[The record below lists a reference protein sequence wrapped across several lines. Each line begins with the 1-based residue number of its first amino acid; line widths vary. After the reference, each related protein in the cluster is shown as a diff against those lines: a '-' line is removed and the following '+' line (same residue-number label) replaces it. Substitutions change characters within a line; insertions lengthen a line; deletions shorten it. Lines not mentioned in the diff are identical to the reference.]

1 MSVQNK
7 AERLFEFISQVY
19 SIDLPVNRDI
29 TKYGMELWWQGDIV
43 ESQQCEM
50 KGFDE
55 GKGNL
60 ESSNSS
66 DSAREDVWFSVTKR
80 SYDNPPQLPLILE
93 EWINLSSNPTIR
105 PAPKPL
111 LLKAVDF
118 KSEETRVTVFND
130 YIRSWDKW
138 KQSETDSKPP
148 VPEVLLDWIQEADG
162 RPVPIERRELEEN
175 FGDDTN
181 RLDVFSK
188 YLDGPWQSW
197 STRVLPL
204 FKANVVYDQMFSLHQ
219 RLGVEGDRLEI
230 LWGHL
235 FLAWNHSLG
244 NNIYHPL
251 ILTPVNL
258 HFDPMRRN
266 ISLTPSQTIT
276 TKLDLECLMNL
287 DYPLKEE
294 LIKYSIIV
302 NGGEPPDPWA
312 HNQMRGHSATI
323 TGYLSKESADKT
335 NLYSEESVSKP
346 SAKAD
351 PAIFNAPVIFVRE
364 RTRRLWVDDA
374 RKVAEAI
381 YKGSEI
387 PPFIRSLVADPH
399 TSELPDPEQYIDHS
413 GSDEDEGEHLLP
425 LEYNDQQEEIVK
437 KLGKRFGVLVQ
448 GPPGT
453 GKSHT
458 IANIISSSLA
468 RGKRVL
474 VTTQTENA
482 LRVLRDYIPEQIRS
496 LCVSH
501 LGNDTESKKQL
512 NEAVDAL
519 GKHLSEKNS
528 LVVEKKIDQLKKDLR
543 FTREEQARL
552 HSQIKEWVEI
562 DTQTIN
568 IGGDTISTLKA
579 AKECSE
585 REAAHSWFPDRIS
598 PETEPPLNEEEM
610 HEMCRLLREISSQD
624 RRSCLQYLPQR
635 DILTPEAF
643 SKILAELRSLRALT
657 LETEQLRSEWGE
669 KLDQARYAD
678 LTNAK
683 ALLEE
688 ALQSLHDLRHPWQL
702 KILELTESGVNQD
715 EFWRALSKQCTAYKE
730 LAWKAFKIIQRYK
743 ILVKDIP
750 SDLDIEATV
759 EELSRK
765 IKSGKR
771 PNNWLTRITL
781 SSGAKL
787 LFDSV
792 TVDDHPLLT
801 SERIDVVKAYF
812 LYKKHISKITTLW
825 NKTIKTVEGPT
836 LELASA
842 MPLAK
847 IDESVKHVCC
857 PIEWKDKY
865 FERIKDILVPLGF
878 RKQVLCKQEI
888 IEDCLRSLEGQ
899 LAQIKEREGIQ
910 YLRGYK
916 DSLSKEATKEGAHPL
931 WTQFSQA
938 VDDQSVDKYEEAFA
952 ELMRLNRLCDKVQR
966 LENLSNRLRK
976 VAPIWYSTLEKK
988 AMDQGEQALE
998 KDWSTAWRWRR
1009 LIEWLDWLHSRESAE
1024 SLQSRLERARRK
1036 QHELIIQLVNERT
1049 WQRQLANVRDYH
1061 YRALTAWADAMRKYG
1076 KTGGKFAQR
1085 WLAAASKA
1093 MVDAVGAVPAWIMPL
1108 HRVVQS
1114 FPAEAGIFDLVIVD
1128 EASQC
1133 DMRALPVLFRAKKV
1147 LVVGDPEQISP
1158 TSIGVERSK
1167 VFELIK
1173 QFLTDVPYAETTFL
1187 IDNSLYHITQGIP
1200 RMDRTLLTEHFRC
1213 VPQIIEFNNRLC
1225 PSYAGKLEPLRQPNP
1240 VERLDP
1246 PINTIHVPNGF
1257 KDNNDVNKPEAEAL
1271 VELLVRCCNDK
1282 PYLHGGKDNRKRTMG
1297 VVSLLGEKQAK
1308 YISELISQHLEETE
1322 RAERRIICGDAY
1334 AFQGDERD
1342 VMFLSL
1348 TVAPN
1353 APFAPLV
1360 KDTDRQRFNVA
1371 TSRARDQVFLFHS
1384 VKLQDIMNPECVR
1397 YRLLN
1402 WYLQPPL
1409 SEIEHGIELLKKR
1422 AESDFEIEVGERII
1436 RRGYRVISQ
1445 FKPLPSDFNYRI
1457 DLVVQGEKS
1466 RVGVECDG
1474 DRYHGPEKWE
1484 NDQRRETQLRRA
1496 GWKFWR
1502 ISGSAFYRDKESAM
1516 DGLWKFLENEGIRP
1530 QQFSDAQPK
1539 AEKGSTSWGKKRE
1552 EAGEKSSRS
1561 QGENQ
1566 TAGKKETVKET
1577 PESKCQEPTEYSFK
1591 PRNRVDDVKEQLDLF
1606 NEWRT
1611 WKDLITWG
1619 EETEGINSRSRA
1631 TCYQIVDKLKLGRKF
1646 SPWLRQEMESIWKI
1660 AIKNGFKPKLS

>member
-1 MSVQNK
+1 MSVQSK

-29 TKYGMELWWQGDIV
+29 TKYGMELLWQADIV

-50 KGFDE
+50 KEFDE

-60 ESSNSS
+60 ENPDSS
-66 DSAREDVWFSVTKR
+66 DTASEDVWLSVVKR
-80 SYDNPPQLPLILE
+80 SHDNPPQLPPILE

-105 PAPKPL
+105 PSPKPL
-111 LLKAVDF
+111 LLKAVPFNAD
-118 KSEETRVTVFND
+118 KTRVMAFND
-130 YIRSWDKW
+130 YIKSWEKW
-138 KQSETDSKPP
+138 KQSETDNKPL
-148 VPEVLLDWIQEADG
+148 VPDVLFGWIQEVDG
-162 RPVPIERRELEEN
+162 RPVPIERLEIEEK
-175 FGDDTN
+175 FGDDKSRSDT
-181 RLDVFSK
+181 FST

-204 FKANVVYDQMFSLHQ
+204 FKANVLYDQLFSLHQ

-235 FLAWNHSLG
+235 FLAWSHDPGDNV
-244 NNIYHPL
+244 YHPL

-276 TKLDLECLMNL
+276 TKLDLDCLINL

-335 NLYSEESVSKP
+335 NLYSEEPVSRP
-346 SAKAD
+346 SSKAD

-399 TSELPDPEQYIDHS
+399 TSELPDPEQYTDHS
-413 GSDEDEGEHLLP
+413 GSDEDDGEHLLP
-425 LEYNDQQEEIVK
+425 LEYNNQQEEIVK
-437 KLGKRFGVLVQ
+437 KLRKRFGVLVQ

-543 FTREEQARL
+543 FIREEQARL
-552 HSQIKEWVEI
+552 QSQIKEWVEI
-562 DTQTIN
+562 DSRTIN
-568 IGGDTISTLKA
+568 IAGDTISTLQA

-585 REAAHSWFPDRIS
+585 READHSWFPDRIS
-598 PETEPPLNEEEM
+598 PETEPPLNEEEL
-610 HEMCRLLREISSQD
+610 HEMCRLLKEISFQD
-624 RRSCLQYLPQR
+624 RRSCLQYLPQK

-669 KLDQARYAD
+669 ELDQAQYAN

-683 ALLEE
+683 ALLED
-688 ALQSLHDLRHPWQL
+688 ALLSLQELRHPWQR

-715 EFWRALSKQCTAYKE
+715 EFWRALSKQCTAYKDF
-730 LAWKAFKIIQRYK
+730 AWQAFKMIQGYK
-743 ILVKDIP
+743 ILVKDLP

-759 EELSRK
+759 EELNRK
-765 IKSGKR
+765 IKSGKK
-771 PNNWLTRITL
+771 PTNWLTRITL
-781 SSGAKL
+781 SKGAKL

-792 TVDDHPLLT
+792 TVDDHRLLT

-812 LYKKHISKITTLW
+812 SYKKHISKITTVW

-847 IDESVKHVCC
+847 IEENVKYVCC

-865 FERIKDILVPLGF
+865 FEKIKDILVPLGF
-878 RKQVLCKQEI
+878 RKQVLCKQETV
-888 IEDCLRSLEGQ
+888 EECLKALEGQ
-899 LAQIKEREGIQ
+899 IAQIRERGAIQ

-916 DSLSKEATKEGAHPL
+916 DSLSKEAIKEGAHSL
-931 WTQFSQA
+931 WTQFSKA
-938 VDDQSVDKYEEAFA
+938 VDDQSMDKYEEAFA
-952 ELMRLNRLCDKVQR
+952 ELMRLHRLCDKVQR

-976 VAPIWYSTLEKK
+976 VAPIWYSILEKK

-1009 LIEWLDWLHSRESAE
+1009 LTEWLDWLHSRESVE

-1036 QHELIIQLVNERT
+1036 QHELIIQHVNERT

-1173 QFLTDVPYAETTFL
+1173 QFLSDVPYAGTTFL

-1246 PINTIHVPNGF
+1246 SINTIHVPNGF

-1271 VELLVRCCNDK
+1271 VELLVGCCRDER
-1282 PYLHGGKDNRKRTMG
+1282 YLRGGKDNRKRTMG

-1308 YISELISQHLEETE
+1308 YISELISQRLEETE

-1342 VMFLSL
+1342 IMFLSL

-1384 VKLQDIMNPECVR
+1384 VRLNDIMNPECVR
-1397 YRLLN
+1397 YRLLD
-1402 WYLQPPL
+1402 WYLKPPI
-1409 SEIEHGIELLKKR
+1409 SEIEHGLEVLKKF

-1436 RRGYRVISQ
+1436 RRGYKVLPQ
-1445 FKPLPSDFNYRI
+1445 FKPLPNDFNYRI

-1502 ISGSAFYRDKESAM
+1502 ISGSAFYRNKDKALES
-1516 DGLWKFLENEGIRP
+1516 LWRFLEEEGINPVNLSDVSGGQTRNGVRP
-1530 QQFSDAQPK
+1530 
-1539 AEKGSTSWGKKRE
+1539 STS
-1552 EAGEKSSRS
+1552 
-1561 QGENQ
+1561 GENL
-1566 TAGKKETVKET
+1566 TRDET
-1577 PESKCQEPTEYSFK
+1577 P
-1591 PRNRVDDVKEQLDLF
+1591 
-1606 NEWRT
+1606 
-1611 WKDLITWG
+1611 
-1619 EETEGINSRSRA
+1619 EETEGKKPNGTTDRESKAEHCTEEGSKKKENTKQNQPGAPNKTDLFSASKDWRAWQLLVEWATKTNQIESHGRSIG
-1631 TCYQIVDKLKLGRKF
+1631 YQVVDKLKLGRKI
-1646 SPWLRQEMESIWKI
+1646 SPWLQKEMDYILT
-1660 AIKNGFKPKLS
+1660 FP